1 LNPDPKH
8 SLAETLAAMV
18 NKHSLLPITGIYSPK
33 AHQALNELQKRELF
47 SGLID
52 GMITLRGF
60 ENRA

>member
-33 AHQALNELQKRELF
+33 AHQALKEFAEA
-47 SGLID
+47 
-52 GMITLRGF
+52 
-60 ENRA
+60 RAVFWFD